1 MDQERRE
8 RKVVAFN
15 VELRC
20 DYKCEDCERFFDCR
34 DERKERIY
42 RRRRMSQAIYKMANI
57 KHKISISGGKGGVG
71 KSLVATNLAAAL
83 AMMGR
88 KVSILDQDFDGATI
102 PKMLG
107 IQGVK
112 RLKYGPRGIIPAED
126 TLGLG
131 IQVVSISLIYPDE
144 VITMFHELRRGTT
157 EEFLANVDYGERDYL
172 IVDLPPGTSSDA
184 CNLLQY
190 IPDLDGT
197 VTVTVPPKV
206 SQLAARRATILS
218 AKAGSR
224 VLGIIENMSGYICGE
239 CNQEFDFLKRGGGEA
254 LAEELGVPFLGRI
267 PLHPEVSQ
275 ASDEGIPFVY
285 KFPDNPASK
294 KMVEIAKRLEE
305 IVEGIKA
312 QKEN

>member
-1 MDQERRE
+1 MAQENIRQ
-8 RKVVAFN
+8 VVSLN

-20 DYKCEDCERFFDCR
+20 DHNCENCERFFDCN
-34 DERKERIY
+34 DERKYKIY
-42 RRRRMSQAIYKMANI
+42 SRRRMAQGVKNMAGI

-71 KSLVATNLAAAL
+71 KSTVSVNLAATL
-83 AMMGR
+83 AMLGR
-88 KVSILDQDFDGATI
+88 KVTILDQDFDGSSV

-112 RLKYGPRGIIPAED
+112 RLKYGHRGIIPAED

-131 IQVVSISLIYPDE
+131 MQVISLGLVYPDE
-144 VITMFHELRRGTT
+144 VITMFHEMRRGTT
-157 EEFLANVDYGERDYL
+157 EEFIANVDYGERDYL

-197 VTVTVPPKV
+197 ITVTVPPKV

-218 AKAGSR
+218 AKAGSK
-224 VLGIIENMSGYICGE
+224 VLGIIENMSGYICGK
-239 CNQEFDFLKRGGGEA
+239 CGHEFDLLKRGGGEELA
-254 LAEELGVPFLGRI
+254 LELGVPFLGRL

-275 ASDEGIPFVY
+275 ACDEGVPFVF
-285 KFPDNPASK
+285 KFPDNPTSK
-294 KMVEIAKRLEE
+294 KMVEIAMQLEE
-305 IVEGIKA
+305 IITYK
-312 QKEN
+312 

>member
-1 MDQERRE
+1 MAQENIRQ
-8 RKVVAFN
+8 VVNFN
-15 VELRC
+15 IELRC
-20 DYKCEDCERFFDCR
+20 DRRCENCERFFDCD
-34 DERKERIY
+34 DERKY
-42 RRRRMSQAIYKMANI
+42 KVYSRRRMSQAVKNMARI

-71 KSLVATNLAAAL
+71 KSTVSVNLAAAL
-83 AMMGR
+83 AMLGR
-88 KVSILDQDFDGATI
+88 KVTILDQDFDGSSV

-112 RLKYGPRGIIPAED
+112 RLKFGPRGIIPAED

-131 IQVVSISLIYPDE
+131 MQVISLGLVYPDE
-144 VITMFHELRRGTT
+144 VITLFHEMRRGTT
-157 EEFLANVDYGERDYL
+157 EEFIANVDYGERDYL

-197 VTVTVPPKV
+197 ITVTMPPKV

-218 AKAGSR
+218 AKAGSK

-239 CNQEFDFLKRGGGEA
+239 CGHEFDLLKRGGGEG
-254 LAEELGVPFLGRI
+254 LARELGVTFLGRL

-275 ASDEGIPFVY
+275 ACDEGVPFVF
-285 KFPDNPASK
+285 KFPDNPTSK
-294 KMVEIAKRLEE
+294 KMVEIAKQLEE
-305 IVEGIKA
+305 IIGYK
-312 QKEN
+312 

>member
-1 MDQERRE
+1 MVQEKAARE
-8 RKVVAFN
+8 VVAFN

-20 DYKCEDCERFFDCR
+20 DHKCEDCERFFDCR
-34 DERKERIY
+34 DPRRDQVY
-42 RRRRMSQAIYKMANI
+42 RRRRMSQAIQKMADI

-71 KSLVATNLAAAL
+71 KSLVTVNLAAAL

-102 PKMLG
+102 PRMLG
-107 IQGVK
+107 LQGIK
-112 RLKYGPRGIIPAED
+112 KLKYGPKGIMPVD
-126 TLGLG
+126 DPLGLG

-144 VITMFHELRRGTT
+144 VITMFHEMRRGTT

-184 CNLLQY
+184 CNLLRY

-239 CNQEFDFLKRGGGEA
+239 CGQEFYFLKKGGGEE

-285 KFPDNPASK
+285 KFRDNPASK
-294 KMVEIAKRLEE
+294 EMVRIAHKLEE
-305 IVEGIKA
+305 IVGW
-312 QKEN
+312 QS